1 MIIAILLNTED
12 NSKNITFRK
21 QKPANFH
28 AFFLKKGHIS
38 LLTSLMKT
46 CETPVS

>member
-21 QKPANFH
+21 LKPTRFH
-28 AFFLKKGHIS
+28 AFFLKKKGCIS
-38 LLTSLMKT
+38 LLMTSLLLL
-46 CETPVS
+46 